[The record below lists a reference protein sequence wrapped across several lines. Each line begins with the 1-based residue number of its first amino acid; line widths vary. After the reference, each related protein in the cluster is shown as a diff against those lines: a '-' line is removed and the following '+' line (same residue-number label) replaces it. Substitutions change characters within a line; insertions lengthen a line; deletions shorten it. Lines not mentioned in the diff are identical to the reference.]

1 MTRAAT
7 AQTLSPRPRPLP
19 TNYLQRAE
27 LPLASLA
34 ALLPL
39 IILYEL
45 GTRVFAFD
53 PAHQVEQRIIA
64 FTLMQ
69 RFFELFGATG
79 KYLPAMA
86 VVCILLTWHIARND
100 PWKVR
105 PSTLFGMLL
114 EGTAW
119 GIPLLAVG
127 TLTARYL
134 SHYHLPLFASE
145 SSPLASCLFP
155 LASPSSHSNSAL
167 FVLSIG
173 AGIYEELVFRL
184 IGLTLLHVVFVD
196 ILAFEKFWAYLY
208 MVAIS
213 AVAFAL
219 YHYLGSE
226 PFAWRSFAFRTL
238 AGVYFGVLFLGRGF
252 GITALSHSSYDII
265 VVLLRFATAA

>member
-1 MTRAAT
+1 MTRAAS
-7 AQTLSPRPRPLP
+7 AALPARSRPLP
-19 TNYLQRAE
+19 ANYLQRAE

-45 GTRVFAFD
+45 GTRLFAFD
-53 PAHQVEQRIIA
+53 PTHQVEQRIIA

-100 PWKVR
+100 PWRVR

-114 EGTAW
+114 EGFAW
-119 GIPLLAVG
+119 GVPLLAIG
-127 TLTARYL
+127 TLSARYL
-134 SHYHLPLFASE
+134 SHYHLPLFASDIT
-145 SSPLASCLFP
+145 PLASCLLP
-155 LASPSSHSNSAL
+155 LASPSSHSSSSL
-167 FVLSIG
+167 LVLSIG

-184 IGLTLLHVVFVD
+184 IGLTLLHVLFVD
-196 ILAFEKFWAYLY
+196 LLQFEKFWAYLY
-208 MVAIS
+208 MVGIS

-219 YHYLGSE
+219 YHYLGNE
-226 PFAWRSFAFRTL
+226 AFAWRSFAFRTL
-238 AGVYFGVLFLGRGF
+238 AGVYFGALMLWRGF
-252 GITALSHSSYDII
+252 GVTALSHSSYDIT
-265 VVLLRFATAA
+265 VVLLRFATGV